1 MKERVFTLVVFAGL
15 TAWAAVAAH
24 WRAVPGFACMA
35 FGQAC
40 FLFAVLESRRGRERL
55 QFVWGYFALWCL
67 GLALLFAAVVGPL
80 TSGRFWIVFAAVAFV
95 MFPVVVL
102 GRRLFVRD

>member
-1 MKERVFTLVVFAGL
+1 VKERVFTLVVFAGL
-15 TAWAAVAAH
+15 TVWAAVAH

-35 FGQAC
+35 LGQAC
-40 FLFAVLESRRGRERL
+40 FLFALLESQRGRERPQL
-55 QFVWGYFALWCL
+55 VWAYFALWSL

-95 MFPVVVL
+95 MFPAVFL
-102 GRRLFVRD
+102 ARRLFVRD